1 MTRELTF
8 FQMQI
13 DYYMDTSSTEDQRP
27 VILIHGIDMEK
38 KPVRLHVRGFLPYM
52 YVKSPEEDIKEA
64 LAKYIDKAV
73 SKGRLVRIHEKS
85 KFDLYGFSQERAKFY
100 KLLLSS
106 PMAIPTVRQLLS
118 NVTLNGKR
126 YKLKAYESNIGY
138 VMRFMVDKKMVGM
151 SYLHAKRCRVADGD
165 YFCTFEDVEQLEIEG
180 EFAKMPPFKILSI
193 DIECISMSTG
203 FPQAKCDPV
212 IQIGNTL
219 SRYGVM
225 QRDIF
230 CLKET
235 SSIPG
240 ASVVSFEDE
249 RSLLVAWRN
258 YLLKADP
265 DVIVGFNI
273 KNFDIPFLLERAR
286 VHSISDFAVL
296 GRSQKSVKVRDVTF
310 SSKQMGSSAFKEV
323 DMEGR
328 LIFDLYQIIRREYK
342 LRSYTLNSISV
353 HFLGEQKEDVPYY
366 EIKKLQN
373 GDRDT
378 RKRIA
383 SYCLKD
389 TYLPLRLFHKLNIVM
404 NHAELSRVMGVPISY
419 ITVRGHSI
427 KSLSLI
433 LRKAKEMEYLC
444 PTIDAV
450 DTEKTFEGGYVME
463 AQKGFY
469 PNPIAVLD
477 FSSLY
482 PSIMIANNICY
493 TTLLSPRQVG
503 KVPSEHYVETPTGNH
518 FIKATV
524 KEGILP
530 QVSRYLLENRKK
542 TKRQMAETNDEELR
556 SCLNARQEALKIAAN
571 SIYGFTGSMLGKLP
585 CIEVSQS
592 ITALGRNMII
602 ETKRMIEERYRK
614 SDTFRYDAKVIYG
627 DTDSVMIDLGEE
639 NLERVYEI
647 SRGISEYVTSRFVK
661 PVSLEF
667 EKVYHP
673 FLLINKKRY
682 AGLIHRTGKVDT
694 KGIETV
700 RRDNCELVKHIIENS
715 LNYILW
721 EKNVEK
727 AKQFVKDTIRDL
739 YLDRIDMS
747 RLVISK
753 AITKHEA
760 KYQAKQAHIELAEKM
775 RKRDP
780 NSAPGLGD
788 RVAYVIV
795 KGGKNVPAY
804 ERSEDPLYVLENGLT
819 IDKEHYIEHQLS
831 NPIQRLFEPVMDNV
845 EELLRGSHT
854 RVHVTAQSR
863 GPMSMFLT
871 KNVVCL
877 GCKSVGSILCG
888 QCRGDFLTHFMR
900 LESSV
905 EKKKITFSKCWVEC
919 QRCQSSLCN
928 EVLCVNRD
936 CPIFYMRTKVMK
948 DLEGDIEKLEQL
960 RNLEW

>member
-1 MTRELTF
+1 
-8 FQMQI
+8 
-13 DYYMDTSSTEDQRP
+13 
-27 VILIHGIDMEK
+27 
-38 KPVRLHVRGFLPYM
+38 
-52 YVKSPEEDIKEA
+52 
-64 LAKYIDKAV
+64 
-73 SKGRLVRIHEKS
+73 
-85 KFDLYGFSQERAKFY
+85 
-100 KLLLSS
+100 
-106 PMAIPTVRQLLS
+106 
-118 NVTLNGKR
+118 
-126 YKLKAYESNIGY
+126 
-138 VMRFMVDKKMVGM
+138 
-151 SYLHAKRCRVADGD
+151 
-165 YFCTFEDVEQLEIEG
+165 
-180 EFAKMPPFKILSI
+180 MPPFKVLSV
-193 DIECISMSTG
+193 DIECISMNTG

-219 SRYGVM
+219 SRYGVVHK
-225 QRDIF
+225 DIF
-230 CLKET
+230 CLRET

-240 ASVVSFEDE
+240 TNVVSFEDE
-249 RSLLVAWRN
+249 RSLLVAWRK

-265 DVIVGFNI
+265 DIIVGFNI
-273 KNFDIPFLLERAR
+273 KNFDIPYLLERAR
-286 VHSISDFAVL
+286 VLSIPDFAVL
-296 GRSQKSVKVRDVTF
+296 GRSQRSVRVRDVTF
-310 SSKQMGSSAFKEV
+310 SSKQLGSSSFKEV
-323 DMEGR
+323 EMEGR
-328 LIFDLYQIIRREYK
+328 LVFDMYQIIKREYK
-342 LRSYTLNSISV
+342 LRSYSLNSISV

-366 EIKKLQN
+366 EIKKLQD

-389 TYLPLRLFHKLNIVM
+389 THLPLRLFHKLNVVL

-427 KSLSLI
+427 KCLSLI
-433 LRKAKEMEYLC
+433 LRKAKEMGYIC

-450 DTEKTFEGGYVME
+450 DTEKTYEGGYVME

-469 PNPIAVLD
+469 PNPITVLD

-493 TTLLSPRQVG
+493 TTLLSPKQ
-503 KVPSEHYVETPTGNH
+503 
-518 FIKATV
+518 A
-524 KEGILP
+524 
-530 QVSRYLLENRKK
+530 ENRRRA
-542 TKRQMAETNDEELR
+542 KRRMAETDDEELR

-592 ITALGRNMII
+592 ITALGRNMIV
-602 ETKRMIEERYRK
+602 ETKSMIEAKYKK
-614 SDTFRYDAKVIYG
+614 SDLFGYDARVIYG
-627 DTDSVMIDLGEE
+627 DTDSVMIDLGVVDVEK
-639 NLERVYEI
+639 VCEI
-647 SRGISEYVTSRFVK
+647 SRDISEYVTSRFVK

-753 AITKHEA
+753 SITKSEA
-760 KYQAKQAHIELAEKM
+760 KYQARQAHIELAEKM

-804 ERSEDPLYVLENGLT
+804 ARSEDPLYVLENGLT
-819 IDKEHYIEHQLS
+819 IDKEHYIEHQLA
-831 NPIQRLFEPVMDNV
+831 NPIQRLFEPIMDNV
-845 EELLRGSHT
+845 GELLRGSHT
-854 RVHVTAQSR
+854 RVHVTAHSR

-877 GCKSVGSILCG
+877 GCKAVGSILCG
-888 QCRGDFLTHFMR
+888 HCRKDFLTHFLR
-900 LESSV
+900 LEACI
-905 EKKKITFSKCWVEC
+905 EKKKLAFAKCWVEC
-919 QRCQSSLCN
+919 QRCQASLCN

-948 DLEGDIEKLEQL
+948 DLEGDVEKLEQL
-960 RNLEW
+960 RGLEW

>member
-1 MTRELTF
+1 MYRELTF
-8 FQMQI
+8 FQTQI
-13 DYYMDTSSTEDQRP
+13 DYYMDSSNTEDQRP
-27 VILIHGIDMEK
+27 VILIHGVDTDR

-52 YVKSPEEDIKEA
+52 YVKGPEEDIKDS

-73 SKGRLVRIHEKS
+73 SKGRLVSIHEKE
-85 KFDLYGFSQERAKFY
+85 KFELYGFNQEKSKFY

-106 PMAIPTVRQLLS
+106 PMVIPTVRQMLS
-118 NVTLNGKR
+118 SITLNGKI

-138 VMRFMVDKKMVGM
+138 VMRFMVDKKIVGM
-151 SYLHAKRCRVADGD
+151 SYLHAKKCHMADGD
-165 YFCTFEDVEQLEIEG
+165 YFCMFEDLEQVGIEG
-180 EFAKMPPFKILSI
+180 EFTKIPPFKVLSI
-193 DIECISMSTG
+193 DIECVSMGTG
-203 FPQAKCDPV
+203 FPQAGCDPV

-219 SRYGVM
+219 CRYGVI
-225 QRDIF
+225 QKDIF

-235 SSIPG
+235 GSIPG
-240 ASVVSFEDE
+240 ANVVSFEDE

-258 YLLKADP
+258 YLLKVDP
-265 DVIVGFNI
+265 DIIVGFNI

-296 GRSQKSVKVRDVTF
+296 GRSQKSAKVRDMTF

-323 DMEGR
+323 DMDGR
-328 LIFDLYQIIRREYK
+328 LIFDLYQIIKREYK

-389 TYLPLRLFHKLNIVM
+389 TYLPLRLFYKLNIVL
-404 NHAELSRVMGVPISY
+404 NHSELSRVMGVPISY
-419 ITVRGHSI
+419 ITVRGHGI
-427 KSLSLI
+427 KSMSLI
-433 LRKAKEMEYLC
+433 LRKAKEMEYVC

-450 DTEKTFEGGYVME
+450 ETEKTYEGGYVME

-469 PNPIAVLD
+469 PNPITVLD

-493 TTLLSPRQVG
+493 TTLLSPTQVS
-503 KVPSEHYVETPTGNH
+503 KIPSDHYVETPTGNH
-518 FIKATV
+518 FIKAKV

-530 QVSRYLLENRKK
+530 KISRYLLENRNKAKK
-542 TKRQMAETNDEELR
+542 KMAETDDEELR

-602 ETKRMIEERYRK
+602 ETKSMIEDMYIK
-614 SDTFRYDAKVIYG
+614 SGMLKHNAKVIYG

-639 NLERVYEI
+639 DIEKVYKVSKI
-647 SRGISEYVTSRFVK
+647 ISEYVTSRFVK

-667 EKVYHP
+667 EKVYYP
-673 FLLINKKRY
+673 FLLISKKRY

-753 AITKHEA
+753 TITKHES
-760 KYQAKQAHIELAEKM
+760 KYHAKQAHIELAEKM

-780 NSAPGLGD
+780 NNAPGLGD

-795 KGGKNVPAY
+795 KGAKNVPAY

-831 NPIQRLFEPVMDNV
+831 NPIQRLFEPIVDNV

-863 GPMSMFLT
+863 GPMSMFMA
-871 KNVVCL
+871 KNIVCL
-877 GCKSVGSILCG
+877 GCKSLGSILCE
-888 QCRGDFLTHFMR
+888 QCRGDFLTHFLR
-900 LESSV
+900 LEGNI
-905 EKKKITFSKCWVEC
+905 EKKKGYILK
-919 QRCQSSLCN
+919 
-928 EVLCVNRD
+928 VLGRV
-936 CPIFYMRTKVMK
+936 PAMPGQFV
-948 DLEGDIEKLEQL
+948 Q
-960 RNLEW
+960 